1 MSNQPTFQDTLGF
14 ASVTQG
20 INASLN
26 KADELMQAFSKQSE
40 NIDWDPLKANGVYQ
54 ELFTKMA
61 QNPGNIVQAN
71 MDFWKQGLEL
81 YQNSLQAMLTG
92 QVPVTT
98 VVEEKT
104 DRRFRHE
111 GWAEQPVFNM
121 IKQSYLLMSQY
132 ARRLV
137 QETEGLDDKTAA
149 RADFFTQLYLDAM
162 SPTNFLST
170 NPQVLEKVQ
179 ETNGMNLVHGLKNML
194 DDLERGKGKLSISMT
209 DYRAF
214 ELGRNIATTEGKV
227 VYENRMF
234 QLLQYAPLTEKVNS
248 TPLLVVPPWINKF
261 YILDLQE
268 KNSMIRWLAAQG
280 HTVFVISWIN
290 PDASY
295 ADVGFEEYVLE
306 GVLEAIDA
314 IEKATGES
322 QINTI
327 GYCIGGTLLATT
339 LAYMAQKKD
348 DRVKS
353 ATFFTSMLD
362 FESPGE
368 LGLFIDDEQLTALEQ
383 KIDREG
389 FLDGGEMS
397 GTFNLL
403 RANDLIWSFYIN
415 NYLLGN
421 DPRPFDLLYWNS
433 DSTRMPAK
441 MHKWYLR
448 NLYLENSLIK
458 PGAISIKGTPI
469 DLTAVKTP
477 SMFVSTAEDH
487 IAPWLS
493 TWAGAQHFSGPVRF
507 VLGGS
512 GHIAGII
519 NPPEANKYGYRM
531 TSTNKLPKNAE
542 SWAEKAV
549 KHEGSWWPAWDKWAG
564 KFKGDSIDARQP
576 GDHQLKVIEDAP
588 GRYVKE
594 KIVNI

>member
-1 MSNQPTFQDTLGF
+1 
-14 ASVTQG
+14 
-20 INASLN
+20 
-26 KADELMQAFSKQSE
+26 
-40 NIDWDPLKANGVYQ
+40 
-54 ELFTKMA
+54 
-61 QNPGNIVQAN
+61 
-71 MDFWKQGLEL
+71 
-81 YQNSLQAMLTG
+81 MLTG

-98 VVEEKT
+98 VTEDKT

-162 SPTNFLST
+162 SPTNFLTT
-170 NPQVLEKVQ
+170 NPQVLDKVV
-179 ETNGMNLVHGLKNML
+179 ETKGMNLVHGLKNML

-214 ELGRNIATTEGKV
+214 ELGRNIATSKGKV

-234 QLLQYAPLTEKVNS
+234 QLIQYSPLTEKVNT
-248 TPLLVVPPWINKF
+248 TPLLIVPPWINKF

-268 KNSMIRWLAAQG
+268 KNSMIRWLSEQG

-295 ADVGFEEYVLE
+295 KDIGFEEYVLE

-314 IEKATGES
+314 VEKATGES
-322 QINTI
+322 NINTI

-348 DRVKS
+348 ERIKS

-362 FESPGE
+362 FASPGE
-368 LGLFIDDEQLTALEQ
+368 LGLFIDDEQLTALEE
-383 KIDREG
+383 KMDREG

-448 NLYLENSLIK
+448 TLYLENSLIK

-477 SMFVSTAEDH
+477 AMFVSTVDDH

-507 VLGGS
+507 ILGGS

-519 NPPEANKYGYRM
+519 NPPAANKYGYSM
-531 TSTNKLPKNAE
+531 TTTNKLPKNAQ
-542 SWAEKAV
+542 SWADKAV
-549 KHEGSWWPAWDKWAG
+549 KNEGSWWPAWDDWVG
-564 KFKGDSIDARQP
+564 KNKGDSIDARQP
-576 GDHQLKVIEDAP
+576 GDHQLPVIEDAP
-588 GRYVKE
+588 GRYVKT